1 MRRLLLALL
10 LATLFGAAPAPAV
23 AQDDTTA
30 AVAINTEDGSSLFDF
45 AFEVRKTMKDAVEH
59 TNAAVAYANCTEC
72 STVAISF
79 QVVLAGGDPD
89 TVAPTNVAVALNE
102 QCATCL
108 TAAFAYQF
116 VVAGEGRLL
125 LTRDGERRLARL
137 RRELRRLED
146 VDLTIEQL
154 KAELDAAAEEIRDI
168 LATEVIRDPR
178 RREDDDE
185 DDDEADEE
193 GHDHERDSRSRDEP
207 EVTPAPEPSESEP
220 TATPT
225 PTPTATPSASPEPT
239 ATATP

>member
-1 MRRLLLALL
+1 MRRLLLLVVCAV
-10 LATLFGAAPAPAV
+10 LFGAAPAH

-30 AVAINTEDGSSLFDF
+30 AVAINTKDGSSLFDF

-79 QVVLAGGDPD
+79 QVVLAGGGPD

-116 VVAGEGRLL
+116 VVAGEGRLR
-125 LTRDGERRLARL
+125 LTRDGERRLALL
-137 RRELRRLED
+137 RRDLRRLED

-154 KAELDAAAEEIRDI
+154 KAELDAAADEIRDV

-185 DDDEADEE
+185 DDDDEGDEE
-193 GHDHERDSRSRDEP
+193 DDDDERDSRARDGP
-207 EVTPAPEPSESEP
+207 DATPAPAPSEAEP
-220 TATPT
+220 TATAT
-225 PTPTATPSASPEPT
+225 PTPTATPSATPEPT

>member
-1 MRRLLLALL
+1 MRRLLLLVVCAV
-10 LATLFGAAPAPAV
+10 LFGAAPAQ

-30 AVAINTEDGSSLFDF
+30 AIAINTKDGSSLFDF

-79 QVVLAGGDPD
+79 QVVLAGGGPD
-89 TVAPTNVAVALNE
+89 TVTPTNVAVALNE
-102 QCATCL
+102 QCASCL

-116 VVAGEGRLL
+116 VVAGEGRLR
-125 LTRDGERRLARL
+125 LTRDGQRRLARL

-154 KAELDAAAEEIRDI
+154 KAELDAAAEEIRDV
-168 LATEVIRDPR
+168 LATEVIRGRDD
-178 RREDDDE
+178 EEDDE
-185 DDDEADEE
+185 DDDEGDGESEDDGE
-193 GHDHERDSRSRDEP
+193 GRARA
-207 EVTPAPEPSESEP
+207 APEETP
-220 TATPT
+220 TPIPTETITPT
-225 PTPTATPSASPEPT
+225 PTPTATPSATPEPT

>member
-10 LATLFGAAPAPAV
+10 LATLFAAAPAPAL

-30 AVAINTEDGSSLFDF
+30 AVAINTKDGSSLFDF

-59 TNAAVAYANCTEC
+59 TNAAVAYANCEEC

-89 TVAPTNVAVALNE
+89 TVTPTNVAVALNE
-102 QCATCL
+102 QCTTCL

-116 VVAGEGRLL
+116 VVAGEGRLR
-125 LTRDGERRLARL
+125 LTPDGERRLARL
-137 RRELRRLED
+137 RRDLRRLED

-154 KAELDAAAEEIRDI
+154 KAELDAAADEIRDV

-178 RREDDDE
+178 RREDE
-185 DDDEADEE
+185 DDDEGDDEE
-193 GHDHERDSRSRDEP
+193 EDDDDERDSRARDGP
-207 EVTPAPEPSESEP
+207 EATPAPAPSAGEP
-220 TATPT
+220 TATAT
-225 PTPTATPSASPEPT
+225 PTPTATPSATPEPT

>member
-1 MRRLLLALL
+1 MRRLLPILIVA
-10 LATLFGAAPAPAV
+10 ALFGAAPAAAH

-30 AVAINTEDGSSLFDF
+30 AVAVNTKDGSSLFDF

-89 TVAPTNVAVALNE
+89 AVTPTNVAVALNE
-102 QCATCL
+102 QCASCL

-116 VVAGEGRLL
+116 VVAGEGTPRL
-125 LTRDGERRLARL
+125 TPAGKRRLARL
-137 RRELRRLED
+137 RHDLRRLED

-154 KAELDAAAEEIRDI
+154 KTELDAAADEIRDI
-168 LATEVIRDPR
+168 LATEVIWDSR
-178 RREDDDE
+178 RREDEDE
-185 DDDEADEE
+185 DEGEDRETEDDTGAAATPTPEAGAEE
-193 GHDHERDSRSRDEP
+193 AA
-207 EVTPAPEPSESEP
+207 PAEP

-225 PTPTATPSASPEPT
+225 PTATPDVTPEPT

>member
-10 LATLFGAAPAPAV
+10 LATLFGAAPAPAL

-30 AVAINTEDGSSLFDF
+30 AVAINTKDGSSLFDF

-59 TNAAVAYANCTEC
+59 TNAAVAYANCEEC

-89 TVAPTNVAVALNE
+89 TVTPTNVAVALNE
-102 QCATCL
+102 QCTTCL

-116 VVAGEGRLL
+116 VIAGDGHLRLTGEGQ
-125 LTRDGERRLARL
+125 RRLAQL
-137 RRELRRLED
+137 RQDLRALED

-154 KAELDAAAEEIRDI
+154 KAELDAAANEIRDV

-178 RREDDDE
+178 RRDDDEDEDDDE
-185 DDDEADEE
+185 DDDSRA
-193 GHDHERDSRSRDEP
+193 RDGPAATPEP
-207 EVTPAPEPSESEP
+207 EPAAPEP
-220 TATPT
+220 TATAT
-225 PTPTATPSASPEPT
+225 PTPTATPSATPEPT